1 MTGLPRVTGLPI
13 LRWPDPRL
21 STPCDPV
28 QPDDDLD
35 GLVRDMF
42 ETMYAAPGRGL
53 AAPQVGVMKRLF
65 VMDCGWKDGE
75 MTPMVCINPEIMR
88 ADGMVPGAEGCL
100 SIPGVLAEV
109 MRPERITLRYL
120 DQNGIAQEV
129 ELDGFEARCAQH
141 ELDHLDGLV
150 TFDRLSPE
158 ARRVVEAA
166 YSVSFPAS
174 SSASNPARPA

>member
-1 MTGLPRVTGLPI
+1 MTGLPI

-28 QPDDDLD
+28 AAGEDLD
-35 GLVRDMF
+35 GLIRAMF
-42 ETMYAAPGRGL
+42 DTMYAAPGRGL
-53 AAPQVGVMKRLF
+53 AAPQVGVLKRLF

-75 MTPMVCINPEIMR
+75 MTPMVCINPEITQ
-88 ADGMVPGAEGCL
+88 ADGMAPGAEGCL

-109 MRPERITLRYL
+109 LRPERITLRYL
-120 DQNGIAQEV
+120 DQNGCAQEA

-158 ARRVVEAA
+158 ARRVVEAT
-166 YSVSFPAS
+166 YSVSFPA
-174 SSASNPARPA
+174 RPA